1 MLESL
6 EDILADGLTYSSWL
20 TCKADRLCD
29 VEKYTAIENDPQVIA
44 DSEASQ
50 RAIDAML
57 ADLQQ
62 MEADRDE
69 SEEDFNAALRARFE
83 ADETKEIKSSGVDVP
98 DIPEVCP

>member
-6 EDILADGLTYSSWL
+6 EAILEDGISYSEWL
-20 TCKADRLCD
+20 TCKAERLCD
-29 VEKYTAIENDPQVIA
+29 VDTYTAIEADKAA

-98 DIPEVCP
+98 VIPEVCP